1 MALDLCRL
9 VWRKREADGERV
21 RRETWRKNS
30 KIIKKQCECTNRKKK
45 KLPFS
50 YSAQPK
56 IVVHCSGG
64 AKKYRFGSTI
74 VGHILVFG
82 GAKNSNIA
90 IWHHCCRCSI

>member
-1 MALDLCRL
+1 M
-9 VWRKREADGERV
+9 WRKREADGERV
-21 RRETWRKNS
+21 RRETQRKNS
-30 KIIKKQCECTNRKKK
+30 KIIKKQCERTNRKK

-56 IVVHCSGG
+56 IAVHCSGG

-74 VGHILVFG
+74 VGHILAFG

-90 IWHHCCRCSI
+90 I

>member
-1 MALDLCRL
+1 M
-9 VWRKREADGERV
+9 
-21 RRETWRKNS
+21 RRETRRKNS
-30 KIIKKQCECTNRKKK
+30 KIIKKQCEHTNRKKKK

-56 IVVHCSGG
+56 IAVHCSGG

-82 GAKNSNIA
+82 AAENSNIA
-90 IWHHCCRCSI
+90 I

>member
-1 MALDLCRL
+1 MCRS

-21 RRETWRKNS
+21 RRETRRKNS
-30 KIIKKQCECTNRKKK
+30 KIIKKQCEHTNRKKKK

-56 IVVHCSGG
+56 IAVHCSGG

-82 GAKNSNIA
+82 AAENSNIA
-90 IWHHCCRCSI
+90 I